1 MLTFAHGN
9 KSKTKDMAK
18 KNSTPKAKEPIRLR
32 FKKLANGN
40 LSIYLDKYLNG
51 RREYEFLKMYLIPET
66 DERAKRQ
73 NKKTLE
79 AATNIKALRIIE
91 MNNRRAGL
99 QNTSDRSKMLLKD
112 WMELYRAEKEK
123 TGQSDRFAEKIADTA
138 KHLQAYKGDKVT
150 MAQVDKDFCK
160 GYIEYLRAFRKP
172 NGEPLKDF
180 TLHTYYK
187 MFSCALNMAVRED
200 VIPMNPFSKIDPK
213 AKPQAPESTRE
224 FLTVDEV
231 KALIRTD
238 CKTADIKR
246 AFLFS
251 CFCGLR
257 HSDLLAL
264 TWGDIEKNGDDTFLN
279 IIVKKTA
286 KPLRLALSQAAL
298 RWLPDTGKAKPTD
311 KVFTLPKM
319 PHYHNRVLKKWA
331 KEAGITKNVSFHVA
345 RHTFATLELTA
356 GADIYTTSKLLG
368 HSNVK
373 TTQIYAKIID
383 KKQVNAVNLV
393 SNLFNE

>member
-1 MLTFAHGN
+1 
-9 KSKTKDMAK
+9 MAK
-18 KNSTPKAKEPIRLR
+18 KKTTPKAKEPIRLR

-40 LSIYLDKYLNG
+40 LSIYLDKYQDG
-51 RREYEFLKMYLIPET
+51 QREYEFLKMYLIPET
-66 DERAKRQ
+66 DERAKNL

-79 AATNIKALRIIE
+79 TATNIKALRIIE
-91 MNNRRAGL
+91 MNNKRAGM

-112 WMELYRAEKEK
+112 WMEFYRAEKEK
-123 TGQSDRFAEKIADTA
+123 TDRSDRFAVKIADTA
-138 KHLQAYKGDKVT
+138 RHLQAYKGNKVT

-160 GYIEYLRAFRKP
+160 GYIGYLRAFRKP
-172 NGEPLKDF
+172 NGEPLKDS

-187 MFSCALNMAVRED
+187 MFSCALNMAVREE

-213 AKPQAPESTRE
+213 TKPQAPESTRE
-224 FLTVDEV
+224 FLSVDEV
-231 KALIRTD
+231 KALINTD
-238 CKTADIKR
+238 CKNDKIKQ

-257 HSDLLAL
+257 HSDILEL
-264 TWGDIEKNGDDTFLN
+264 TWGDIERNGADTFLN

-286 KPLRLALSQAAL
+286 KPLRLALSPTAL
-298 RWLPDTGKAKPTD
+298 RWLPDTDKAKPTD
-311 KVFTLPKM
+311 KVFVLPKSSN
-319 PHYHNRVLKKWA
+319 YHNSVLKTWA
-331 KEAGITKNVSFHVA
+331 KAAGITKNVSFHVA

-393 SNLFNE
+393 SNLFND

>member
-1 MLTFAHGN
+1 
-9 KSKTKDMAK
+9 MAK
-18 KNSTPKAKEPIRLR
+18 KTSKPKAKEPIRLR

-40 LSIYLDKYLNG
+40 FSIYLDKYIGYEKDENG
-51 RREYEFLKMYLIPET
+51 KVKTKHEYEFLKMYLIPET
-66 DERAKRQ
+66 DEAAKIA
-73 NKKTLE
+73 NENTLE
-79 AATNIKALRIIE
+79 AATQFKARRIIE
-91 MNNRRAGL
+91 LNNRRAGL

-112 WMELYRAEKEK
+112 WMEIYRAEKEK
-123 TGQSDRFAEKIADTA
+123 TGQSTRFADKIADTM
-138 KHLQAYKGDKVT
+138 KHLSAYKGDKVI

-200 VIPMNPFSKIDPK
+200 VIPMNPFTKLDPK

-224 FLTVDEV
+224 FLSVDEV
-231 KALIRTD
+231 KALIKTD
-238 CKTADIKR
+238 CKNDVIKR

-257 HSDLLAL
+257 HSDLMAL
-264 TWGDIEKNGDDTFLN
+264 TWGDIEKNGTDTFLN

-286 KPLRLALSQAAL
+286 KPLRLALSPTAL
-298 RWLPDTGKAKPTD
+298 RWLPNTEKAKPTD
-311 KVFTLPKM
+311 KVFVLPKM

-331 KEAGITKNVSFHVA
+331 KDAGITKTVSFHVA

-393 SNLFNE
+393 SQMFE